1 MKKVFSILIAV
12 LCFTFLTAQGEHGK
26 ITNPFTAED
35 WNKLDQH
42 TKDSITK
49 GLFQKYKEDNA
60 NNQQTEEVEANKTIE
75 DALKNVSGTTS
86 LTFSNY
92 PKAQFSDDITKF
104 KNLEEF
110 TCTRS
115 KALDLYKLF
124 DQLEKLPR
132 LKKLNLSGGDYKV
145 LPGLIQNLPGLEV
158 LILKD
163 NNFTT
168 LPDSFV
174 QLKNLKVLNLE
185 HNAYLYDDDVY
196 DRIKNLHVEELNFAN
211 SGLEELNDK
220 IGLVRSLRN
229 LDISGNNIKV
239 LPPSFSKLNQLEKV
253 NISRNPNL
261 KTVEVFT
268 TLSQIPTITELL
280 AQECNLDN
288 MPLEIGKLGN
298 IRVLDLKANRIT
310 SLPLTFGNLTNLEYL
325 DLGYFEMGTRMNK
338 ISDLGPGFGQLKK
351 LKYLNLSG
359 NALVTLPEGFAG
371 LTDLTDLNLGL
382 NKLPGLPLSVTQLSK
397 LTKLDLSLNDVSSV
411 PAHVANLKNL
421 EELHLDGN
429 FFNQPGKKLK
439 VLPNEICQLKNLKV
453 LTLKD
458 NVIEQLPDAIGNLTQ
473 LEKLDLRDNLL
484 STLPASFTQLKNLK
498 WLDLKANDL
507 TQLPADFAGLDQMKE
522 LNLSMNLKLDF
533 EVEKAKLMKMSHLEF
548 LELSYNNI
556 TKEQITPLRDA
567 LPNCKVINWDYKK
580 KGFGE

>member
-1 MKKVFSILIAV
+1 MKKTLSIVIAV
-12 LCFTFLTAQGEHGK
+12 LCFTFLWAQNDHGK

-42 TKDSITK
+42 KKDSITK
-49 GLFQKYKEDNA
+49 VLFEKYKADNA
-60 NNQQTEEVEANKTIE
+60 GNQQTEEVAANKTIE
-75 DALKNVSGTTS
+75 DALKNISGTTS
-86 LTFSNY
+86 LTFNGY
-92 PKAQFSDDITKF
+92 PKATFSDDITKF

-110 TCTRS
+110 TCTRC

-124 DQLEKLPR
+124 DQLAHLPK
-132 LKKLNLSGGDYKV
+132 LKKLNLSGGDYKT
-145 LPGLIQNLPGLEV
+145 LPGLIQNLSGLEV

-174 QLKNLKVLNLE
+174 LLKNLRVLNLE

-196 DRIKNLHVEELNFAN
+196 DRIKNLHIEELNFAN
-211 SGLEELNDK
+211 SGLLELNNK
-220 IGLVRSLRN
+220 IGSVKSLKN
-229 LDISGNNIKV
+229 LDISGNDIKI
-239 LPPSFSKLNQLEKV
+239 LPPSFNQLNQLQKI
-253 NISRNPNL
+253 NLSRNMNL
-261 KTVEVFT
+261 DAAQVLT
-268 TLSQIPTITELL
+268 TLSQIPAITELM
-280 AQECNLDN
+280 AQECNITN
-288 MPLEIGKLGN
+288 MPLEIGKLTN
-298 IRVLDLKANRIT
+298 IRVLDLKANRLT
-310 SLPLTFGNLTNLEYL
+310 SLPLTFGSLTNLEYL

-351 LKYLNLSG
+351 LKFLNLSG
-359 NALVTLPEGFAG
+359 NALVTLPEGFSG
-371 LTDLTDLNLGL
+371 LTELTELNLGL
-382 NKLPGLPLSVTQLSK
+382 NKLPGLPISVTQLNK
-397 LTKLDLSLNDVSSV
+397 LTKLDISLNDVSV
-411 PAHVANLKNL
+411 IPAQVSNLTNL

-429 FFNQPGKKLK
+429 FFNHQEKKLK
-439 VLPNEICQLKNLKV
+439 TLPNEICQLKKLKV

-458 NVIEQLPDAIGNLTQ
+458 NVIEQLPDCIGGLSK

-484 STLPASFTQLKNLK
+484 TILPTSFGQLKSLK

-507 TQLPADFAGLDQMKE
+507 SQLPADFSGLDQLKE
-522 LNLSMNLKLDF
+522 LNISMNLKLDF
-533 EVEKAKLMKMSHLEF
+533 EVVKLKLIKMKQLEF

-580 KGFGE
+580 KAFGE

>member
-1 MKKVFSILIAV
+1 MKKTLLIVGAV
-12 LCFTFLTAQGEHGK
+12 LGFMFLSAQHEPGK
-26 ITNPFTAED
+26 VTNPFTAED
-35 WNKLDQH
+35 WNKLSQH
-42 TKDSITK
+42 AKDSITK
-49 GLFQKYKEDNA
+49 VLFEKYKADNA
-60 NNQQTEEVEANKTIE
+60 GNRKTDEVEANRIITE
-75 DALKNVSGTTS
+75 ALKNIAGTTS

-92 PKAQFSDDITKF
+92 PDAQFSDDLMRFT
-104 KNLEEF
+104 NLEEF

-115 KALDLYKLF
+115 KGLDLYKLF
-124 DQLEKLPR
+124 DQLSHLPK
-132 LKKLNLSGGDYKV
+132 LKKLNLSGGDYKT
-145 LPGLIQNLPGLEV
+145 LPGLIQNLSGLEV

-168 LPDSFV
+168 LPDSFSL
-174 QLKNLKVLNLE
+174 LKKLRVLNLE

-211 SGLEELNDK
+211 SGLTELNDK
-220 IGLVRSLRN
+220 IGLVRSLRS
-229 LDISGNNIKV
+229 LDISGNDIKV
-239 LPPSFSKLNQLEKV
+239 LPPSFNHLSALEKI
-253 NISRNPNL
+253 NLSRNLNL
-261 KTVEVFT
+261 KAVEVFT
-268 TLSQIPTITELL
+268 SLSQIGGITELL
-280 AQECNLDN
+280 AQECNIDN
-288 MPLEIGKLGN
+288 IPLEIGKLGN
-298 IRVLDLKANRIT
+298 ITVLDLKANHLT
-310 SLPLTFGNLTNLEYL
+310 SLPLTFGNLTRLEYL

-351 LKYLNLSG
+351 LKYLNLAG

-371 LTDLTDLNLGL
+371 LTELTELNLGL

-397 LTKLDLSLNDVSSV
+397 LTKLDISLNDVAVV
-411 PAHVANLKNL
+411 PAQIANLVNL

-429 FFNQPGKKLK
+429 FFNHADKKLK
-439 VLPNEICQLKNLKV
+439 VLPNEICQLKSLKV

-458 NVIEQLPDAIGNLTQ
+458 NVIEQLPEAIGSLTK

-484 STLPASFTQLKNLK
+484 NTLPASFTQLKNLK

-507 TQLPADFAGLDQMKE
+507 TQLPADFASLDQLKE
-522 LNLSMNLKLDF
+522 LNIAMNLKLDF
-533 EVEKAKLMKMSHLEF
+533 EVEKVKLMRMSHLEF

-580 KGFGE
+580 